1 MDKKKKAGPKPEQDE
16 DAALDLKELCRV
28 WGPFEADVVKSFL
41 ESNGITC
48 LIRGR
53 MVPFVYPF
61 TVDGLAEFKIFVQE
75 KDLETARALMA
86 SMPAPDEGGGPEE
99 PKQPPQ

>member
-1 MDKKKKAGPKPEQDE
+1 MDEKKDPDKRLSPGPDNT
-16 DAALDLKELCRV
+16 ADLKELCRV
-28 WGPFEADVVKSFL
+28 YGPFEADVVKSFL
-41 ESNGITC
+41 DGHGIAC

-75 KDLETARALMA
+75 SDFEKARELMA
-86 SMPAPDEGGGPEE
+86 SLPAPDEDGGPEE
-99 PKQPPQ
+99 PR

>member
-1 MDKKKKAGPKPEQDE
+1 MDEKEPKDKDRSPDRE
-16 DAALDLKELCRV
+16 LDLKELCTV

-41 ESNGITC
+41 ESNGIRC

-75 KDLETARALMA
+75 ADFETAKELLAA
-86 SMPAPDEGGGPEE
+86 MPPPEDGGGPE
-99 PKQPPQ
+99 QLR